1 MIVFLN
7 VILSASSKA
16 AGLLMYDTIV
26 WISIGFLSG
35 SIPWS
40 VICVRVFS
48 NKDLRETGDGNPGAT
63 NAWISSGWIVGV
75 ISMLFDVMKAVVP
88 VWVFTNYVTSFSLLL
103 YPLFVSLVAISPIL
117 GHAYSPFLRF
127 RGGKAL
133 APSWGTWIAL
143 TSGMAFPVA
152 LIVLGLIHLM
162 QKNHAITVTTCL
174 VSFILLFIILDA
186 RSLAIFGFLNLA
198 LVIFKHRFE
207 YRHGIVL
214 RNWVRI

>member
-48 NKDLRETGDGNPGAT
+48 NKDVRETGDGNPGAT

-75 ISMLFDVMKAVVP
+75 TSMLFDVMKAVVP
-88 VWVFTNYVTSFSLLL
+88 VLVFTNYVTSF
-103 YPLFVSLVAISPIL
+103 
-117 GHAYSPFLRF
+117 
-127 RGGKAL
+127 
-133 APSWGTWIAL
+133 
-143 TSGMAFPVA
+143 
-152 LIVLGLIHLM
+152 
-162 QKNHAITVTTCL
+162 
-174 VSFILLFIILDA
+174 
-186 RSLAIFGFLNLA
+186 
-198 LVIFKHRFE
+198 
-207 YRHGIVL
+207 
-214 RNWVRI
+214 

>member
-1 MIVFLN
+1 
-7 VILSASSKA
+7 
-16 AGLLMYDTIV
+16 MYDTVV

-40 VICVRVFS
+40 VICVRIFS
-48 NKDLRETGDGNPGAT
+48 DKDVRETGDGNPGAT

-75 ISMLFDVMKAVVP
+75 VSMVFDVMKAVIP
-88 VWVFTNYVTSFSLLL
+88 VWLFSNYFMSSPLPL
-103 YPLFVSLVAISPIL
+103 YPLAVTLVAISPIL

-133 APSWGTWIAL
+133 APSWGSWIAL

-162 QKNHAITVTTCL
+162 QKNHAITVTACL
-174 VSFILLFIILDA
+174 VSFIVLFSILDA
-186 RSLAIFGFLNLA
+186 RSMAIFGFSNLA
-198 LVIFKHRFE
+198 LVLFKHRFE
-207 YRHGIVL
+207 YRHGIIL